1 MLFLI
6 CLQFFLPHTF
16 SKYISG
22 LHGEVLLAQFLVLF
36 FIFCSCPH
44 SAFHSDECGPTPL
57 SQVVIVLWPSG
68 DKKKKVLWSRLSSW
82 QCLPFSAWVTFHF
95 SMIPLTQSWED
106 EKLPKRHAC
115 MLKKRSSCCLNL
127 LFMLYI
133 QYTEAKILCVK
144 WHDSWGKA
152 INMQHSQLIVLK
164 YMVFQLIEY
173 DKVSQGMIEGS
184 GMRKGLH
191 VSEPGKETPM

>member
-1 MLFLI
+1 
-6 CLQFFLPHTF
+6 
-16 SKYISG
+16 
-22 LHGEVLLAQFLVLF
+22 
-36 FIFCSCPH
+36 
-44 SAFHSDECGPTPL
+44 
-57 SQVVIVLWPSG
+57 
-68 DKKKKVLWSRLSSW
+68 
-82 QCLPFSAWVTFHF
+82 
-95 SMIPLTQSWED
+95 
-106 EKLPKRHAC
+106 
-115 MLKKRSSCCLNL
+115 
-127 LFMLYI
+127 MLYI
-133 QYTEAKILCVK
+133 QYTEAKIFYVK